1 MTQKTQNDAPHRRHE
16 RLPLRLRRVQPQ
28 RRRVHPHRVQRR
40 PLGLLG
46 KLDDAA
52 RVVDLHQPE
61 VGGAVALDGES
72 ADGDVGVGGAVVLDE
87 LEVVHAVEVVARED
101 DDVLDG
107 AVLFSVGF
115 FF

>member
-1 MTQKTQNDAPHRRHE
+1 MLNRGRTHRGVDRHGLE
-16 RLPLRLRRVQPQ
+16 GV
-28 RRRVHPHRVQRR
+28 